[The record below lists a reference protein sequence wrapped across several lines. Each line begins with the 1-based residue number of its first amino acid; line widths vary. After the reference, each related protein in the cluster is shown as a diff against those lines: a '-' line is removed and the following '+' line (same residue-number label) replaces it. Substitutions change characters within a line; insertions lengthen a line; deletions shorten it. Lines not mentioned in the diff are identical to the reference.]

1 MPVAADSTFLTTA
14 LDHLLGK
21 TMMSC
26 TISYQTARK
35 MAAVERM
42 WCQYITPHLRPT
54 MSQARNLWLERHY
67 DLLTDVM
74 FNKALA
80 STAAKCL
87 SSAKRFTN
95 DYSSLD

>member
-74 FNKALA
+74 FNEGAREYRRQMLEF
-80 STAAKCL
+80 
-87 SSAKRFTN
+87 RQEV
-95 DYSSLD
+95 YE